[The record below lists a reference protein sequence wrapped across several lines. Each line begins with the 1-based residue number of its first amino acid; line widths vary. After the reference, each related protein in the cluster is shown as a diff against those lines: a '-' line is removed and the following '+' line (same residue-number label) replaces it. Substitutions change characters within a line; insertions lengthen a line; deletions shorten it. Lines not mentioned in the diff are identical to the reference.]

1 MSKVS
6 VIIPTHSRPHLLPRA
21 VESAH
26 AAGTDVEVIVVDDAS
41 VDRTAEVCGEL
52 SGIKYVR
59 VDRNQGVAGARN
71 VGLMHAEGEYIAFL
85 DDDDLRLPGSLDL
98 QAQNLDAHPEI
109 GFVCGGMVMADQNY
123 RPTGEIVCPKIS
135 GDIFFSL
142 MELDFPIMGLA
153 VLARKECFVR
163 VGLFH
168 RQVDGI
174 DDWDMFL
181 RIAELYSVLVDP
193 EPVGIY
199 RQPTVR
205 SAQGSSARAAQLLR
219 LARHQKKLMKLP
231 RVAERAWWQRQG
243 IRYRTKNRIADHLL
257 WSALQLLPKREFG
270 PAYANL
276 LVALRL
282 APWRPL
288 QLRGYKRLAERL
300 SARAPTI
307 VNLEKE
313 AYRLSEGP

>member
-1 MSKVS
+1 
-6 VIIPTHSRPHLLPRA
+6 
-21 VESAH
+21 
-26 AAGTDVEVIVVDDAS
+26 
-41 VDRTAEVCGEL
+41 
-52 SGIKYVR
+52 
-59 VDRNQGVAGARN
+59 
-71 VGLMHAEGEYIAFL
+71 MHAEGKYIAFL

-123 RPTGEIVCPKIS
+123 RPTGEVVCPKIS

-153 VLARKECFVR
+153 VLVRKECFVR
-163 VGLFH
+163 VGLFN

-181 RIAELYSVLVDP
+181 RISELYHVLVDR

-219 LARHQKKLMKLP
+219 LAKHQKKLMKLP
-231 RVAERAWWQRQG
+231 RMEALSWGRRQVA
-243 IRYRTKNRIADHLL
+243 RYRTKNRIADHLL
-257 WSALQLLPKREFG
+257 WSALQLLPKREFS

-288 QLRGYKRLAERL
+288 QLRGYKRLAER
-300 SARAPTI
+300 SKRAGASD
-307 VNLEKE
+307 LE
-313 AYRLSEGP
+313 S

>member
-6 VIIPTHSRPHLLPRA
+6 IIIPTHSRPHLLPRA
-21 VESAH
+21 VESAR
-26 AAGTDVEVIVVDDAS
+26 AAGTNVEVVVVDDAS
-41 VDRTAEVCGEL
+41 VDRTAEVCARL

-71 VGLMHAEGEYIAFL
+71 MGLMHAEGEYIAFL
-85 DDDDLRLPGSLDL
+85 DDDDLRLSGSLDL
-98 QAQNLDAHPEI
+98 QAQNLDAHPEV

-123 RPTGEIVCPKIS
+123 RPTGDIVCPKIS
-135 GDIFFSL
+135 GDVFFSL

-153 VLARKECFVR
+153 VLVRKECFAR
-163 VGLFH
+163 VGLFNTH
-168 RQVDGI
+168 VDGI

-181 RIAELYSVLVDP
+181 RISELYHVLVDP
-193 EPVGIY
+193 EPVGVY

-219 LARHQKKLMKLP
+219 LAKHQRKLMKLP
-231 RVAERAWWQRQG
+231 RMEALPWAKRQA

-257 WSALQLLPKREFG
+257 WSALQLLPQREFG

-288 QLRGYKRLAERL
+288 QLGGYKRLAERL
-300 SARAPTI
+300 SARTPGI
-307 VNLEKE
+307 LNLERE
-313 AYRLSEGP
+313 VLRMPEGL

>member
-6 VIIPTHSRPHLLPRA
+6 VIIPTHSRPDLLPRA

-41 VDRTAEVCGEL
+41 VDRTSEVCGEL

-98 QAQNLDAHPEI
+98 QAQNLDAHPES

-123 RPTGEIVCPKIS
+123 RPTGEIVWPKIS

-153 VLARKECFVR
+153 VLVRKECFVR

-168 RQVDGI
+168 RKVDGI

-205 SAQGSSARAAQLLR
+205 SGQGSSARAAQLLR
-219 LARHQKKLMKLP
+219 LAKHQKKLMKLP
-231 RVAERAWWQRQG
+231 RVAELAWWQRQG

-282 APWRPL
+282 APWRPW
-288 QLRGYKRLAERL
+288 QLRGYKRLVKRL

-313 AYRLSEGP
+313 ARLSEGP

>member
-1 MSKVS
+1 MPRVS
-6 VIIPTHSRPHLLPRA
+6 VIIPTHNRPRLLPRA
-21 VESAH
+21 VESAR

-41 VDRTAEVCGEL
+41 VDRTSEVCGGL
-52 SGIKYVR
+52 AGIKYVR

-71 VGLMHAEGEYIAFL
+71 VGLMHAEGQYIAFL
-85 DDDDLRLPGSLDL
+85 DDDDLRVPGSLDL
-98 QAQNLDAHPEI
+98 QARYLDAHPEA
-109 GFVCGGMVMADQNY
+109 GFVCGAMVMADQNY

-142 MELDFPIMGLA
+142 MELDFPIMALA
-153 VLARKECFVR
+153 VLVRKECFAR
-163 VGLFH
+163 VGLFN

-181 RIAELYSVLVDP
+181 RISELYHVLVDA

-199 RQPTVR
+199 RQPTIR

-219 LARHQKKLMKLP
+219 LAKHQKKLMKLP
-231 RVAERAWWQRQG
+231 RMEALSWWLRQG
-243 IRYRTKNRIADHLL
+243 ARYRTKNRIADHLL
-257 WSALQLLPKREFG
+257 WSALQLLPKREFA
-270 PAYANL
+270 PAYANI

-288 QLRGYKRLAERL
+288 QLGGYQRLADRL
-300 SARAPTI
+300 STRTAMILNLEREVLRAP
-307 VNLEKE
+307 
-313 AYRLSEGP
+313 EGL

>member
-1 MSKVS
+1 MIKVS
-6 VIIPTHSRPHLLPRA
+6 VIIPTHTRPHLLPRA
-21 VESAH
+21 VESAR

-41 VDRTAEVCGEL
+41 VDRTSEVCGEL

-71 VGLMHAEGEYIAFL
+71 LGLMHAEGKYIAFL

-98 QAQNLDAHPEI
+98 QAQHLDAQPEI
-109 GFVCGGMVMADQNY
+109 GFVCGGMVMADQDY

-153 VLARKECFVR
+153 VLVRKECFAR
-163 VGLFH
+163 VGLFN

-181 RIAELYSVLVDP
+181 RISELYCVLVDR
-193 EPVGIY
+193 EPVGVY

-219 LARHQKKLMKLP
+219 LAKHQKKLMKLP
-231 RVAERAWWQRQG
+231 RMEALPWWKRQAF
-243 IRYRTKNRIADHLL
+243 RYRTKNRIADHLL
-257 WSALQLLPKREFG
+257 WSALQLLPQREFK

-300 SARAPTI
+300 SARTPVI
-307 VNLEKE
+307 LNLERE
-313 AYRLSEGP
+313 ALRVPEGL

>member
-1 MSKVS
+1 MSKIS

-21 VESAH
+21 VESAR
-26 AAGTDVEVIVVDDAS
+26 AAGTDVEIIVVDDAS
-41 VDRTAEVCGEL
+41 VDRTSEVCGEI

-98 QAQNLDAHPEI
+98 QAQNLDAHPES

-123 RPTGEIVCPKIS
+123 RPTGEIVWPKIS
-135 GDIFFSL
+135 GDIFFPL

-153 VLARKECFVR
+153 VLVRKECFIR
-163 VGLFH
+163 VGVFH

-219 LARHQKKLMKLP
+219 LAKHQKKLMKLP
-231 RVAERAWWQRQG
+231 RVAELAWWQRQG

-313 AYRLSEGP
+313 SPSL

>member
-21 VESAH
+21 VESAR

-41 VDRTAEVCGEL
+41 TDRTAQVCREL
-52 SGIKYVR
+52 PGIKYVR

-71 VGLMHAEGEYIAFL
+71 LGLMHAEGEYIAFL

-98 QAQNLDAHPEI
+98 QAQHLDSHPEV
-109 GFVCGGMVMADQNY
+109 GFVCGAMVMADQDY
-123 RPTGEIVCPKIS
+123 RLTGETVCPRVS
-135 GDIFFSL
+135 GDVFFPL

-153 VLARKECFVR
+153 VLVRKECFVR
-163 VGLFH
+163 VGVFH
-168 RQVDGI
+168 RKVDGI

-181 RIAELYSVLVDP
+181 RIAELYEVIVDP

-219 LARHQKKLMKLP
+219 LAKHQKKLMKLP
-231 RVAERAWWQRQG
+231 RVAERSWWQRQG

-300 SARAPTI
+300 SARAPTLL
-307 VNLEKE
+307 NLDAE